1 MNRNGDRVK
10 KSVEISGKN
19 GSYNMALNTDI
30 DLVNKEN
37 RKIRKRANWKVEG
50 KIRVPIIRAQA
61 EIGLEMNEIL

>member
-37 RKIRKRANWKVEG
+37 RKIRKRAK
-50 KIRVPIIRAQA
+50 
-61 EIGLEMNEIL
+61 